1 MPRGGIRVPG
11 SGKTLG
17 RPLKPRLTAEEFEA
31 RAQEQGG
38 ICALCS
44 DPGSVGGLVVDVDDL
59 RKRIRGL
66 VHPKCKAFLALGR
79 DNPLRF
85 QMAIS
90 YLERNKA
97 SLSGRGLK
105 A

>member
-1 MPRGGIRVPG
+1 MPQGGPRTAGPG
-11 SGKTLG
+11 KKIG
-17 RPLKPRLTAEEFEA
+17 RPTKPRLTPEQFEA
-31 RAQEQGG
+31 KVQEQGDM
-38 ICALCS
+38 CALCS

-90 YLERNKA
+90 YLERNKPA
-97 SLSGRGLK
+97 LPARKMK